1 MSGRICSTRV
11 LWLAGTP
18 ATPHDLRRT
27 AATHMARI
35 GIAERIV
42 GRVLNHGT
50 EQRRTITSQVYI
62 HHDYATEKRQ
72 ALDTWANEL
81 SRIVGLG
88 DPGTNVIEL
97 RARP

>member
-1 MSGRICSTRV
+1 MRNELETLG
-11 LWLAGTP
+11 LDAAP

-35 GIAERIV
+35 GISERIV
-42 GRVLNHGT
+42 GRVLSHGT

-62 HHDYATEKRQ
+62 HHDYAAEKRQ
-72 ALDTWANEL
+72 ALDTWAMEL

-88 DPGTNVIEL
+88 DPETNVIEM
-97 RARP
+97 RAR